1 MSLVTLVSRS
11 LEMGDFGEW
20 TQGGMPGDS
29 PLRVGEVR
37 VFMMA
42 TLSALPKGWDL
53 LIFTSLIAPED
64 QKIAAFGSSY
74 RRGDF

>member
-20 TQGGMPGDS
+20 AQGGMPGES
-29 PLRVGEVR
+29 FLRVGEVR

-42 TLSALPKGWDL
+42 TLWGAAEGLQSFDLYVIDSAGRSKNRSLRQVLQKG
-53 LIFTSLIAPED
+53 
-64 QKIAAFGSSY
+64 
-74 RRGDF
+74 

>member
-42 TLSALPKGWDL
+42 TPWGLPKGSDL
-53 LIFTSLIAPED
+53 SIFTSSIAPQD

>member
-1 MSLVTLVSRS
+1 MSLVTLASRS

-20 TQGGMPGDS
+20 AQGGMPGES
-29 PLRVGEVR
+29 FLRVGEVR

-42 TLSALPKGWDL
+42 TLSVLPKGCDL
-53 LIFTSLIAPED
+53 SVFTSLIAPED
-64 QKIAAFGSSY
+64 QKIAAFGRSY